1 MLQLLHPD
9 SRLQPLGALINL
21 SLLICTEGKQFL
33 ERLPNHPLYVYP
45 MARSWVVEIALQ
57 LEEELFTLVCCL
69 VRLSI
74 ASVVLL
80 AV

>member
-1 MLQLLHPD
+1 
-9 SRLQPLGALINL
+9 
-21 SLLICTEGKQFL
+21 
-33 ERLPNHPLYVYP
+33 

-57 LEEELFTLVCCL
+57 LEEELFTLVGCL
-69 VRLSI
+69 MRLSI